1 MPMPRLNPEDMC
13 FPNLYNT
20 GDWGIKGYQSR
31 GGYKGLKELL
41 QTPQLQHI
49 DKLKASSLRGRG
61 GAGFPTGM
69 KWSFMPQPKPDE
81 SGKIV
86 PLSKPSY
93 LVCNAD
99 EGEPGTCK
107 DRDILRYDPHTL
119 VEGMIVGCYTLN
131 AKAGYIY
138 VRGEYYDESSR
149 LQQAINEAYKAG
161 FLGKNILGTGIDVD
175 IYVHLGA
182 GAYICGEETALLESL
197 EGKKGQPRLKPPF
210 PAGFGLYGCPT
221 TINNVE
227 TIAQVPPILKH
238 ELEWFTRWGRAGN
251 SGTKIFSVSG
261 SVNKPGNFEAPMSIT
276 LKELIEEYAGGVIGG
291 WDNLQAVIPGGSSTP
306 MLNAQQA
313 GEAIMDFDGLKS
325 LGTGLGTAAVVVM
338 NKDVDVLRVMTRIA
352 AFYKHE
358 SCGQCTPCRE
368 GVGWVYRLMER
379 LSRGEGTIEELDQL
393 YAVTKK
399 IEGRTICAF
408 ADGAMW
414 PTQGTLKHFRHVFE
428 ERIRAKN
435 PSQAA

>member
-1 MPMPRLNPEDMC
+1 MTTLPRLKSEDKC
-13 FPNLYNT
+13 FPNLDGS
-20 GDWGIKGYQSR
+20 GDWGIKGYQKR

-41 QTPQLQHI
+41 QTPQMQHI

-69 KWSFMPQPKPDE
+69 KWSFMPQPKADE
-81 SGKIV
+81 SGKII
-86 PLSKPSY
+86 PLTKPSY

-107 DRDILRYDPHTL
+107 DRDILRFDPHTL

-131 AKAGYIY
+131 AKVGYIY
-138 VRGEYYDESSR
+138 VRGEYYDESSH
-149 LQQAINEAYKAG
+149 LQQAINEAYAAG
-161 FLGKNILGTGIDVD
+161 FLGKNILGTGVDVD
-175 IYVHLGA
+175 IHVHLGA

-238 ELEWFTRWGRAGN
+238 DLEWFTRWGRPGN
-251 SGTKIFSVSG
+251 SGTKIFSISG
-261 SVNKPGNFEAPMSIT
+261 SVNKPGNVEAPMSIP
-276 LKELIEEYAGGVIGG
+276 LRELIDEYCGGVIGG
-291 WDNLQAVIPGGSSTP
+291 WDNLQAIIPGGSSTP
-306 MLNAQQA
+306 MLNPEQSSRVL
-313 GEAIMDFDGLKS
+313 MDFDALKAE
-325 LGTGLGTAAVVVM
+325 GTGLGTAAIVVM

-352 AFYKHE
+352 GFYHHE

-368 GVGWVYRLMER
+368 GVGWVHRLMER
-379 LSRGEGTIEELDQL
+379 LSQGDGTVDELDQL
-393 YAVTKK
+393 YALTKK

-414 PTQGTLKHFRHVFE
+414 PTQGTLKHFRHLFE
-428 ERIRAKN
+428 ERIKAKQ
-435 PSQAA
+435 SAA

>member
-1 MPMPRLNPEDMC
+1 MFPRLTPQDKC
-13 FPNLYNT
+13 FPNLD
-20 GDWGIKGYQSR
+20 GKADWSIKGYQKR

-41 QTPQLQHI
+41 QKPPVEHI
-49 DKLKASSLRGRG
+49 EKLKASALRGRG
-61 GAGFPTGM
+61 GAGFATGM
-69 KWSFMPQPKPDE
+69 KWSFMPKPE
-81 SGKIV
+81 VSN
-86 PLSKPSY
+86 KPHY

-107 DRDILRYDPHTL
+107 DRDILRFDPHTL
-119 VEGMIVGCYTLN
+119 VEGMIIGCYTLG

-149 LQQAINEAYKAG
+149 LNQAIQEAYAAG
-161 FLGKNILGTGIDVD
+161 FLGKNIQKTGVDVD

-227 TIAQVPPILKH
+227 TIAQVPPILKNP
-238 ELEWFTRWGRAGN
+238 LEWWTRWGRPN
-251 SGTKIFSVSG
+251 NHGTKIFSISG
-261 SVNKPGNFEAPMSIT
+261 SVNTPCNVEAPMSIP
-276 LKELIEEYAGGVIGG
+276 LRELIDEYAGGVIGG
-291 WDNLQAVIPGGSSTP
+291 WDNLQAIIPGGSSTP
-306 MLNAQQA
+306 ILTKELAEQ
-313 GEAIMDFDGLKS
+313 AIMDFDGLKP
-325 LGTGLGTAAVVVM
+325 LGSSLGTAAVVVM
-338 NKDVDVLRVMTRIA
+338 NKQVDVLRVMTRIS

-368 GVGWVYRLMER
+368 GVGWVNRLMTR
-379 LSRGEGTIEELDQL
+379 LADGHGTVDELAQL
-393 YAVTKK
+393 QALTKK

-414 PTQGTLKHFRHVFE
+414 PVQGTLKHFKHLFE
-428 ERIRAKN
+428 AKIKAN
-435 PSQAA
+435 IA

>member
-1 MPMPRLNPEDMC
+1 MPKNPAKMPILKPEDRC
-13 FPNLYNT
+13 FPNLDGNAGWDITAYE
-20 GDWGIKGYQSR
+20 KR
-31 GGYKGLKELL
+31 GGYKGLKKLL
-41 QTPQLQHI
+41 KAKPDAHI
-49 DKLKASSLRGRG
+49 DMLKASGLRGRG
-61 GAGFPTGM
+61 GAGFPTGL
-69 KWSFMPQPKPDE
+69 KWSFMPKPE
-81 SGKIV
+81 QSGK
-86 PLSKPSY
+86 PQY

-119 VEGMIVGCYTLN
+119 VEGMIIGCYTLG

-149 LQQAINEAYKAG
+149 LSQAIKEAYDKG
-161 FLGKNILGTGIDVD
+161 YLGKNILGTGVDVD
-175 IYVHLGA
+175 VYVHLGA

-227 TIAQVPPILKH
+227 TIAQVPPILKNG
-238 ELEWFTRWGRAGN
+238 LEWWTRWGREN
-251 SGTKIFSVSG
+251 NHGTKIFSVSG
-261 SVNKPGNFEAPMSIT
+261 SVNNPGNFEAPMSIP

-306 MLNAQQA
+306 MLSAQ
-313 GEAIMDFDGLKS
+313 ECDTAIMDFDGLRE

-338 NKDVDVLRVMTRIA
+338 DKEVDLLRVMTRISG
-352 AFYKHE
+352 FYKHE

-368 GVGWVYRLMER
+368 GVGWVYRLMDR
-379 LSRGEGTIEELDQL
+379 LARGEGTADELDQL
-393 YAVTKK
+393 YHITKK

-414 PTQGTLKHFRHVFE
+414 PVQGTLKHFKHLFE
-428 ERIRAKN
+428 ETD
-435 PSQAA
+435 